1 MSNLDTNSL
10 TDGQLVEAIRQDD
23 SAAFKILYYRYYKPL
38 YRFAWYRLHST
49 ELIRDL
55 LQELFFKVWMN
66 RNQLDPER
74 SIKAYLY
81 KSLTNLIIN
90 HLKLHSSHTVSFDNI
105 TEETTGKADNLDIM
119 IDIQTLLNHLPEK
132 LKMVYILSRVEGY
145 KYTEIAGICDI
156 SVKAV
161 EKRMSQAFDILR
173 KFFQEKKS

>member
-90 HLKLHSSHTVSFDNI
+90 HLKLHSSHSVSFDNI
-105 TEETTGKADNLDIM
+105 TELTTGKEDNPDMM
-119 IDIQTLLNHLPEK
+119 IDIQNLLNHLPEK
-132 LKMVYILSRVEGY
+132 LKMVFMLSRVEGY
-145 KYTEIAGICDI
+145 KYNEIAEICGISI
-156 SVKAV
+156 KAV
-161 EKRMSQAFDILR
+161 EKRMSTAFDILR
-173 KFFQEKKS
+173 KFFQEMK